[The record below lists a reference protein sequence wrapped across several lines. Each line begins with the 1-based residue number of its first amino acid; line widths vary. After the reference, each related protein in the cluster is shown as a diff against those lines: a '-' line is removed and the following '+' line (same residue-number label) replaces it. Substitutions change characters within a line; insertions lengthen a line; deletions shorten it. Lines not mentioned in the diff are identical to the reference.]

1 MSEGKSIFKIA
12 LIGDCLA
19 GGGAEKV
26 HATLSNFFSQNKIEV
41 HNIIFI
47 DWVTYDFSGKL
58 VNLGKMKSVK
68 ILDKLKRLY
77 FLKNYL
83 LQNKFDFII
92 DFRYRV
98 NAINEILISYLVYK
112 TPTIYTVHS
121 GITENYIP
129 KSSFLANL
137 IYGKHTIVVVSKAIE
152 KKLNRSLNSVLTTI
166 YNPFDI
172 NKIQILANKF
182 IPQEKNYI
190 LAVGRMNEKVKQFDK
205 LIEAYSISRLPNKEI
220 KLLIIGEGKYL
231 DELKELVFQKNLQ
244 DKVVFKNYQSNPHPY
259 QKKALFT
266 VVSSKNEGFPSVIIE
281 SLINETP
288 VVSFDC
294 FCGPSE
300 IIVNFENGVLVE
312 NQNIIEL
319 AQAMNEMIENE
330 LLYAN
335 CKKNT
340 LQSVAAFSVEN
351 IGKQWLNLMQLKQV
365 SKN

>member
-1 MSEGKSIFKIA
+1 MSDRKSTFKIA

-26 HATLSNFFSQNKIEV
+26 HATLSTFFFQNKIEV
-41 HNIIFI
+41 HNVIFI
-47 DWVTYDFSGKL
+47 DWVTYDFSGEL
-58 VNLGKMKSVK
+58 VNLGKMKSVT

-112 TPTIYTVHS
+112 SPTIYTVHS
-121 GITENYIP
+121 GIIENYIP

-137 IYGKHTIVVVSKAIE
+137 IYGKQTIVTVSKSIE
-152 KKLNRSLNSVLTTI
+152 NILKKNLNSVLTTI

-172 NKIQILANKF
+172 DKIQILANEF
-182 IPQEKNYI
+182 IPEEKNYI

-205 LIEAYSISRLPNKEI
+205 LIEAYSISTLPNKEI

-231 DELKELVFQKNLQ
+231 EELKELVFEKKLQ
-244 DKVVFKNYQSNPHPY
+244 DKVIFKNYQSNPHPY

-281 SLINETP
+281 SLIVETP

-294 FCGPSE
+294 FCGPGE
-300 IIVNFENGVLVE
+300 IIVNYENGVLVE
-312 NQNIIEL
+312 NQNIMGL
-319 AQAMNEMIENE
+319 AQAMDEMVENK
-330 LLYAN
+330 LLYSN
-335 CKKNT
+335 CKKNA
-340 LQSVAAFSVEN
+340 LQSVTTFSVAN
-351 IGKQWLNLMQLKQV
+351 IGKQWLNLMQLK
-365 SKN
+365 